1 VASDGSQHD
10 GQPAPNPAGGDR
22 LLIVERTRRWAERF
36 TVAARDRSQAE
47 MRKALDRRDRIL
59 RGVAEA
65 AEQLFDLAP
74 WRDRVPGVMAT
85 LGEATGSSRVYMFEA
100 TYRRKGISEIAQRF
114 EWVAPGIEP
123 QLDNPELTQ
132 LDMDAAGFGRWG
144 ELMRAGSPVVGDVH
158 EFPESEQPL
167 LLAQGIQS
175 LLAQPIFAGGRWW
188 GFMGF
193 DACDEPKSWDTVEVD
208 ALRIATMLLGSA
220 IQREAREAELRQAQK
235 MEALGRMAGGIAHD
249 FNNAL
254 MVIFGGVDL
263 VRRGLARGAE
273 SATLERH
280 LAMIEQASNQ
290 ARGFTRR
297 LLDFSRRSE
306 VRASDF
312 SPIAAIN
319 GMRDMLRQAVGE
331 KVAVEIDAS
340 GSIPLV
346 RLDPVQ
352 FEQVA
357 INLAVNARDAMP
369 EGGRLEIRLDV
380 PSADDPAANADD
392 LPAGRW
398 VRIRFID
405 SGEGMPPEVLDR
417 IFEPFFTTKA
427 ITKGTGLGLAM
438 VYGIVQSARG
448 HIEVSS
454 RKGAGTE
461 FRIYLPAFEGEEEPD
476 ADHDEVDLAGQGRSV
491 LVCEDNDA
499 NREWIVSLL
508 EEVGF
513 TVRAA
518 ASGDEGLAIV
528 ERDGFRPDLLVT
540 DVMMPGMTGP
550 ALAKRLVTRLPSLP
564 TVMMSGYAADTLER
578 EGVDRA
584 KVTFVDKPVG
594 AEALLEAI
602 RTEFA
607 RASSS

>member
-1 VASDGSQHD
+1 
-10 GQPAPNPAGGDR
+10 
-22 LLIVERTRRWAERF
+22 
-36 TVAARDRSQAE
+36 

-65 AEQLFDLAP
+65 SEQLFDLAP

-85 LGEATGSSRVYMFEA
+85 LGAATGSSRVYIFEA
-100 TYRRKGISEIAQRF
+100 TNRRKGVTEIAQRF
-114 EWVAPGIEP
+114 EWVATGVKP
-123 QLDNPELTQ
+123 QIGNPDLAQ
-132 LDMDAAGFGRWG
+132 LDMDEAGFGRWG
-144 ELMRAGSPVVGDVH
+144 ELMRAGQPVVGDVH
-158 EFPESEQPL
+158 EFPASEQPL
-167 LLAQGIQS
+167 LLSQGIQS

-193 DACDEPKSWDTVEVD
+193 DACDEPKSWDSVEID

-263 VRRGLARGAE
+263 VRRGLAR
-273 SATLERH
+273 SAPQETLERH
-280 LAMIEQASNQ
+280 LTMIEQASNQ

-306 VRASDF
+306 VRTSDF
-312 SPIAAIN
+312 SPIAAIT
-319 GMRDMLRQAVGE
+319 GMRDMLRQALGE
-331 KVAVEIDAS
+331 KVALEIDAAA
-340 GSIPLV
+340 SIPLV

-380 PSADDPAANADD
+380 PAPDDAIAASDAIPD
-392 LPAGRW
+392 GRW
-398 VRIRFID
+398 VRIRFVD
-405 SGEGMPPEVLDR
+405 TGEGMSPEVLER
-417 IFEPFFTTKA
+417 IFEPFFTTKG

-448 HIEVSS
+448 QIEVSS
-454 RKGAGTE
+454 ARGRGTE
-461 FRIYLPAFEGEEEPD
+461 FRIYLPAVEGEEREK
-476 ADHDEVDLAGQGRSV
+476 ADRSAVALEGDGRTI

-499 NREWIVSLL
+499 NREWIVTLL

-513 TVRAA
+513 AVRGATN
-518 ASGDEGLAIV
+518 GEEGLALV
-528 ERDGFRPDLLVT
+528 ERENLRPDVLVT
-540 DVMMPGMTGP
+540 DVIMPGMTGP
-550 ALAKRLVTRLPSLP
+550 ALAKRLASKLPALR
-564 TVMMSGYAADTLER
+564 TVMMSGYAADILER
-578 EGVDRA
+578 EGVDRS
-584 KVTFVDKPVG
+584 KVTFLDKPVG
-594 AEALLEAI
+594 ADALLEAI
-602 RTEFA
+602 RTELS
-607 RASSS
+607 RVVG

>member
-1 VASDGSQHD
+1 
-10 GQPAPNPAGGDR
+10 
-22 LLIVERTRRWAERF
+22 
-36 TVAARDRSQAE
+36 
-47 MRKALDRRDRIL
+47 
-59 RGVAEA
+59 
-65 AEQLFDLAP
+65 
-74 WRDRVPGVMAT
+74 
-85 LGEATGSSRVYMFEA
+85 
-100 TYRRKGISEIAQRF
+100 
-114 EWVAPGIEP
+114 
-123 QLDNPELTQ
+123 
-132 LDMDAAGFGRWG
+132 
-144 ELMRAGSPVVGDVH
+144 
-158 EFPESEQPL
+158 
-167 LLAQGIQS
+167 
-175 LLAQPIFAGGRWW
+175 
-188 GFMGF
+188 
-193 DACDEPKSWDTVEVD
+193 
-208 ALRIATMLLGSA
+208 
-220 IQREAREAELRQAQK
+220 